1 MIRDVKYRNAKDE
14 KEEINRKWRLVIQ
27 AKKSTQLYSKLQF
40 IRTVLE

>member
-27 AKKSTQLYSKLQF
+27 VKKSTQLYFKLQF
-40 IRTVLE
+40 IRGTLV